1 MFSLKNNNDFG
12 GSQRNS
18 STFYMRSQLKLQ
30 SPSYC
35 TLKYEYSHLIFADA
49 QKKPNLLLEF
59 WVLFI
64 APSSMKRLRFSTLK
78 KKWRFFTK
86 EEKCIF
92 FFIKRCFNKYYRD
105 NIKYYHRRRASFLV
119 FLYSFF
125 ITLNSIT
132 KRRRSIDGLG
142 ITWLSSTLKLCEEK
156 LFCGVFSM
164 R

>member
-35 TLKYEYSHLIFADA
+35 KLKYECSHLIFADA
-49 QKKPNLLLEF
+49 QKTLNLLLEF

-78 KKWRFFTK
+78 KMEVFYKRGK
-86 EEKCIF
+86 MHF

-142 ITWLSSTLKLCEEK
+142 IAWLFSTLKLCQEK
-156 LFCGVFSM
+156 LFCGVFS
-164 R
+164 